1 MAHIQASNNI
11 TIASIREFRG
21 LNENQDGDSK
31 IQIGE
36 LAEMRNFKIT
46 RDQHLQIRPGTKT
59 LLKLREAWDSWAA
72 SNDPQT
78 ETPVFCGAWEG
89 MAGSK
94 HHILAAFGGVVF
106 DLEPADS
113 WSTRVVG
120 TCTQDKTSF
129 FGFGEKVYLLNGH
142 EYKSWDG
149 GDETSF
155 EDVTGYI
162 PVTLTATTPGG
173 EGTLLENVN
182 RLNGLRRVRYSP
194 DGEATIFYLPE
205 SEIDEVTSVEGTSET
220 YEANT
225 AEGTVTFSKAPG
237 KGTNTVTI
245 TYRKGDGA
253 REEVCAM
260 RFSELYNGAS
270 DTRVF
275 LYGDGSNKTIYSGI
289 DGDTGKP
296 SAEYFPDLYE
306 AEVGESNTPITALVR
321 HYARLLAFKQG
332 SAWSIQYGTIN
343 LDDGSVTA
351 AFYVMPVN
359 RLFGNDAPGQVRLLE
374 NNPLTLDGGSVYQW
388 KSTSSSGNIT
398 DNERNAKRISD
409 RIAVSLKQ
417 FDFFRTVTFNRKQE
431 HEYWLLNQGNALVL
445 NYSNDSWYSYT
456 NLPFLQMLE
465 VDGETY
471 GFCEDGRLM
480 HFSRE
485 YRNDDG
491 EAIDAYAETGS
502 MDFGRDWQRK
512 YSPMLFVA
520 IEPESNARIDVT
532 VMSNRRSDYPVKTVS
547 MSFCS
552 FENVD
557 FNHFSFLT
565 NRKPQVKR
573 LKIKVKKAVFYKLI
587 FKSKSS
593 SATATVLETD
603 IQLRYAGNVK

>member
-31 IQIGE
+31 IQTGE

-113 WSTRVVG
+113 WSTRAVG

-155 EDVTGYI
+155 KDVAGYI

-225 AEGTVTFSKAPG
+225 ADGTVTFSKAPG

-253 REEVCAM
+253 RKEVCAM

-417 FDFFRTVTFNRKQE
+417 FDFSRTVTFNRKQE

>member
-1 MAHIQASNNI
+1 MAHIQASSNI
-11 TIASIREFRG
+11 SILSIREFSG
-21 LNENQDGDSK
+21 VNENQDGDTK
-31 IQIGE
+31 IKNGE
-36 LAEMRNFKIT
+36 LAKMRNFKIT

-59 LLKLREAWDSWAA
+59 LFRLREAWDEWAA
-72 SNDPQT
+72 SNDP
-78 ETPVFCGAWEG
+78 ETDSPVFCGAWEG
-89 MAGSK
+89 MAGST
-94 HHILAAFGGVVF
+94 HHLLAAFGGVVF
-106 DLEPADS
+106 DIDPLM
-113 WSTRVVG
+113 WSARSVG

-129 FGFGEKVYLLNGH
+129 FGFDEKVYLLNGH

-155 EDVTGYI
+155 EDVSGYI

-194 DGEATIFYLPE
+194 DGEATVFYLPE
-205 SEIDEVTSVEGTSET
+205 TEIDEVKAVDGTEIT
-220 YEANT
+220 YKADLK
-225 AEGTVTFSKAPG
+225 AGTLTFNSAPE
-237 KGTNTVTI
+237 KGTNTLTV

-253 REEVCAM
+253 RDEVCGM

-296 SAEYFPDLYE
+296 SADYFPDLYE
-306 AEVGESNTPITALVR
+306 AEVGERNTPITALVR

-374 NNPLTLDGGSVYQW
+374 NNPLTLDGSSVYQW
-388 KSTSSSGNIT
+388 RSTSSSGNIT
-398 DNERNAKRISD
+398 DNERNANRVSD
-409 RIAVSLKQ
+409 RIAVTLRE
-417 FDFFRTVTFNRKQE
+417 FDFSKTVTFNRKQE
-431 HEYWLLNQGNALVL
+431 HEYWFLCGGKAIIL
-445 NYSNDSWYSYT
+445 NYSNDSWYIYT
-456 NLPFLQMLE
+456 NMPFLQMLE
-465 VDGETY
+465 MDGETY
-471 GFCEDGRLM
+471 GFADDGRLM
-480 HFSRE
+480 RISRE

-502 MDFGRDWQRK
+502 MDFGRDWQLK

-532 VMSNRRSDYPVKTVS
+532 VMSNRRSDYPVKTVA
-547 MSFCS
+547 MSFCT
-552 FENVD
+552 FTNVD
-557 FNHFSFLT
+557 FNHWSFRT
-565 NRKPQVKR
+565 NNKPQVKR
-573 LKIKVKKAVFYKLI
+573 LKLKVKKAVFYKLI
-587 FKSKSS
+587 FKSTSA
-593 SATATVLETD
+593 SATATILEAD

>member
-1 MAHIQASNNI
+1 MAHIQASSNI
-11 TIASIREFRG
+11 SILSIREFSG
-21 LNENQDGDSK
+21 VNENQDGDTK
-31 IQIGE
+31 IKNGE

-59 LLKLREAWDSWAA
+59 LFRLREAWDEWAA
-72 SNDPQT
+72 SNDP
-78 ETPVFCGAWEG
+78 ETDSPVFCGAWEG
-89 MAGSK
+89 MAGST
-94 HHILAAFGGVVF
+94 HHLLAAFGGVVF
-106 DLEPADS
+106 DIDPLM
-113 WSTRVVG
+113 WSARAVG

-129 FGFGEKVYLLNGH
+129 FGFDEKVYLLNGH

-155 EDVTGYI
+155 EDVSGYI

-194 DGEATIFYLPE
+194 DGEATVFYLPE
-205 SEIDEVTSVEGTSET
+205 TEIDEVKAVDGTEIT
-220 YEANT
+220 YKADLK
-225 AEGTVTFSKAPG
+225 AGTLTFNSAPE
-237 KGTNTVTI
+237 KGTNTLTV

-253 REEVCAM
+253 RDEVCGM

-296 SAEYFPDLYE
+296 SADYFPDLYE
-306 AEVGESNTPITALVR
+306 AEVGERNTPITALVR

-374 NNPLTLDGGSVYQW
+374 NNPLTLDGSSVYQW
-388 KSTSSSGNIT
+388 RSTSSSGNIT
-398 DNERNAKRISD
+398 DNERNANRVSD
-409 RIAVSLKQ
+409 RIAVTLRE
-417 FDFFRTVTFNRKQE
+417 FDFSKTVTFNRKQE
-431 HEYWLLNQGNALVL
+431 HEYWFLCGGKAIIL
-445 NYSNDSWYSYT
+445 NYSNDSWYIYT
-456 NLPFLQMLE
+456 NMPFLQMLE
-465 VDGETY
+465 MDGETY
-471 GFCEDGRLM
+471 GFADDGRLM
-480 HFSRE
+480 RISRE

-502 MDFGRDWQRK
+502 MDFGRDWQLK

-532 VMSNRRSDYPVKTVS
+532 VMSNRRSDYPVKTVA
-547 MSFCS
+547 MSFCT
-552 FENVD
+552 FTNVD
-557 FNHFSFLT
+557 FNHWSFRT
-565 NRKPQVKR
+565 NNKPQVKR
-573 LKIKVKKAVFYKLI
+573 LKLKVKKTVFYKLI
-587 FKSKSS
+587 FKSTSA
-593 SATATVLETD
+593 SATATILEAD